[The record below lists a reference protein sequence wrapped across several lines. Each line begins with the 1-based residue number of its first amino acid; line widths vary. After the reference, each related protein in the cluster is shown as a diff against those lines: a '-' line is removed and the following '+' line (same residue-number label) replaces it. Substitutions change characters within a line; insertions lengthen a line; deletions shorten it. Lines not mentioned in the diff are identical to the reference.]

1 MKNAKISLVKNILG
15 KYIVTLWLDYE
26 YQKYLERKIFSDKDL
41 AADYAWKLFG
51 GDEEFKKV
59 LDKNK

>member
-1 MKNAKISLVKNILG
+1 MKKLLLSIFCVMSFFAYSQ
-15 KYIVTLWLDYE
+15 DDE